1 MYTTPE
7 VMKPRHGESPEEFV
21 RWLAIERG
29 LTLEEQAVILKRLRL
44 NEAYS
49 PPVLLNEEQW
59 KLFGL

>member
-1 MYTTPE
+1 
-7 VMKPRHGESPEEFV
+7 MKPRHGESPEEFV

-44 NEAYS
+44 NEACS